1 VALHIPAKQFLD
13 VIAINPEN
21 GLSSAYTRHMPMP
34 QRAAFPYVA
43 AIAAVVAATALRAL
57 LNPLLEDR
65 YPFAFYFVS
74 IVVAGW
80 IGGLWPALV
89 ALVLGYLAAD
99 WFFLHDGLL
108 RFDAAHPPDWGG
120 LTIYLTAGLA
130 IAALAEAMRRTRGI
144 AQIKAQRLHEHEKN
158 WNEAQGRLAA
168 IVESSDDAIISKNLN
183 GIITS
188 WNLGAERI
196 FGYTADET
204 IGKPVSMLAARG
216 HEDEMSRILTEIKAD
231 RRVEHFDTVRRRKDG
246 REINVSLTVSP
257 IRDPDG
263 RIIGASKI
271 ARDITERIAI
281 QSERESLLEAE
292 RAARAEAD
300 RANRMKDEFL
310 STVSHEI
317 RTPLNAILGWAQIL
331 RTGKVSSKD
340 FEQGL
345 EIIERNSRAQ
355 AQLIEDLLDM
365 SRIITGRIRLDVQRV
380 DLAATIE
387 SALTSLRPAA
397 QARGIQL
404 EPVLDR
410 STPSVNGDPV
420 RLNQIV
426 WNLLSNAIKF
436 TAQDGTVKIV
446 LDHSGATARIVVADT
461 GQGIDP
467 GFLPFVFD
475 RFRQEDSSTRRQYG
489 GLGLG
494 LAIVKQLVELHG
506 GQVRA
511 ESPGLGQ
518 GATFSVTLPIKA
530 PTEAASEIPKTGGT
544 DARPSILAGLR
555 VLVVDD
561 DGDARALVERI
572 LRGSQADVTTA
583 ASAREAMDR
592 VRQERPDVLLSDIGM
607 PEEDGY
613 DLIRKVRS
621 LDVGEGGAVPAA
633 ALTAFAR
640 SEDRRRALMAGY
652 QTHVSKPV
660 EPAELLAVVASL
672 AGRTASW
679 DMD

>member
-1 VALHIPAKQFLD
+1 
-13 VIAINPEN
+13 
-21 GLSSAYTRHMPMP
+21 MPL
-34 QRAAFPYVA
+34 RAAFPYIA
-43 AIAAVVAATALRAL
+43 AIAAVAAATALRAL
-57 LNPLLEDR
+57 FGPLVEDR
-65 YPFAFYFVS
+65 HPFPFYLTAV
-74 IVVAGW
+74 VVAGW
-80 IGGLWPALV
+80 IGGWWPAIV
-89 ALVLGYLAAD
+89 ALLLGYLAAD
-99 WFFLHDGLL
+99 WFFLQDGFL
-108 RFDAAHPPDWGG
+108 RFDAAHSPDWGG
-120 LTIYLTAGLA
+120 LSIYLMAGLA
-130 IAALAEAMRRTRGI
+130 IAALAEAMRRARGT
-144 AQIKAQRLHEHEKN
+144 AQLEAERVDQHQKS
-158 WNEAQGRLAA
+158 WNEAQSRLAA

-188 WNLGAERI
+188 WNRGAERI

-204 IGKPVSMLAARG
+204 VGKPITMIAAHGR
-216 HEDEMSRILTEIKAD
+216 EKEMAKIIAEIRAD
-231 RRVEHFDTVRRRKDG
+231 RRVDHFETVRRRKDG

-271 ARDITERIAI
+271 ARDISDRIAV
-281 QSERESLLEAE
+281 QNERESLLEAE

-331 RTGKVSSKD
+331 RTGKVPPKD

-380 DLAATIE
+380 DLAAIIE

-397 QARGIQL
+397 QGRGIEL

-420 RLNQIV
+420 RLNQVV

-436 TAQDGTVKIV
+436 TPQGGSVKII
-446 LDHSGATARIVVADT
+446 LDHGGGNARIVVADS

-467 GFLPFVFD
+467 NFLPYVFD
-475 RFRQEDSSTRRQYG
+475 RFRQGDSSTRRQYG

-518 GATFSVTLPIKA
+518 GATFSITLPIKA
-530 PTEAASEIPKTGGT
+530 PTDVEYDPVSTA
-544 DARPSILAGLR
+544 DLDDRPSILAGLR

-583 ASAREAMDR
+583 ASAREAVNR
-592 VRQERPDVLLSDIGM
+592 LREERPDVLLSDIGM

-621 LDVGEGGAVPAA
+621 LDAGEGGAVPAA

-652 QTHVSKPV
+652 QTHVAKPI

-672 AGRTASW
+672 AGRTATW
-679 DMD
+679 DVD